1 MQKIYAIVLI
11 ALEIK
16 MKNLTNV
23 LEIDMTIKQLEK
35 EIKENLSQLNKEE
48 LIEILN
54 KIRRMI
60 CH

>member
-11 ALEIK
+11 A
-16 MKNLTNV
+16 

>member
-11 ALEIK
+11 ALE
-16 MKNLTNV
+16 NNV
-23 LEIDMTIKQLEK
+23 TVKQLEK
-35 EIKENLSQLNKEE
+35 EIKDNLSQLNKDE
-48 LIEILN
+48 LVEILN

>member
-1 MQKIYAIVLI
+1 
-11 ALEIK
+11 
-16 MKNLTNV
+16 
-23 LEIDMTIKQLEK
+23 MTIKQLEK